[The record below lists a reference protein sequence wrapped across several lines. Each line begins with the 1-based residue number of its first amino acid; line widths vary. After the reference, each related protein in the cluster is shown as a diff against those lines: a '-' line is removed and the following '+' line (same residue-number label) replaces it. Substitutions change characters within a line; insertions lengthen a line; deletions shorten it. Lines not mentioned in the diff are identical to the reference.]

1 VHELLE
7 QWRDPVFGDAHR
19 NVPAGLAARL
29 IDMADEIAAD
39 ENIAEAI
46 ANAEIPGTP
55 DDLVARRLRHGA
67 MPRNLRIYYERMHAL
82 LAVASIARRTAA
94 ATVAVEDDPSD
105 PEKRLGSV
113 LGQAFHQGCSLADV
127 ALAAGLPEEQT
138 VAIGKRTIK
147 RAGWIDHL

>member
-1 VHELLE
+1 MHELLE

-55 DDLVARRLRHGA
+55 DDLVVRRLRHGA
-67 MPRNLRIYYERMHAL
+67 LPRNLRIYYERMHAL
-82 LAVASIARRTAA
+82 LAVASIARRTTPIGAF
-94 ATVAVEDDPSD
+94 EDDPTD
-105 PEKRLGSV
+105 AEKRLGSV

-147 RAGWIDHL
+147 RAGWLDHL